1 MCFHGNPGCHRS
13 DPQVNTGEEEDQ
25 RLGLLQQWSE
35 WNWTQQVRG
44 RLIVEKEKQERRKNE
59 RKKEEPVS
67 LSELNKLTLHPM
79 QTWEMGFS
87 LEMNRLGDNDA
98 DDCFLFLTFHV
109 VSWRPCC
116 VYHQQTCILKSQHFF
131 RLLLLHK
138 LLAQQNVCML
148 EPLCRR
154 ICRSWGTMRKL
165 RNVLLALSVF
175 LNSIFFFK

>member
-1 MCFHGNPGCHRS
+1 MSPQR
-13 DPQVNTGEEEDQ
+13 PQVNTGEEEDQ

-44 RLIVEKEKQERRKNE
+44 RLIVEKEKQERRKNK

-98 DDCFLFLTFHV
+98 DNCFLFLTFHV

-116 VYHQQTCILKSQHFF
+116 VYHQQTCILKSQLFSGYCCQHLCKF
-131 RLLLLHK
+131 RKLHK
-138 LLAQQNVCML
+138 LLPQQNVCML
-148 EPLCRR
+148 EPLCRW

-165 RNVLLALSVF
+165 RNVLIVLSVF
-175 LNSIFFFK
+175 LNSFF

>member
-1 MCFHGNPGCHRS
+1 MVTLGVTAATPGKYRWGRRS
-13 DPQVNTGEEEDQ
+13 KVGIITAMV
-25 RLGLLQQWSE
+25 W
-35 WNWTQQVRG
+35 
-44 RLIVEKEKQERRKNE
+44 VELDTTSKRSSHSWERKARKKK

-67 LSELNKLTLHPM
+67 LSELNKPTLHPM

-116 VYHQQTCILKSQHFF
+116 VYHQQTCILKSQLFSGYCCQHLCKS
-131 RLLLLHK
+131 RKLHK
-138 LLAQQNVCML
+138 LLPQQNVCML
-148 EPLCRR
+148 EPLCRW

-175 LNSIFFFK
+175 LNSCF